1 MEYIHYTSNAYTKE
15 EYEDIKRHNREYFR
29 YCINSGKEVY
39 AGDDNEI
46 KYIISIDGQ
55 VYYLLFWKEGIRD
68 LKNKYGI
75 KIPVKNGYI
84 TWFTCSNALPNY
96 IDYMIYYA
104 VSGKVFDVAHYLSKE
119 AVFTARYTDSGVTY
133 RVYKGEV
140 DKIQK
145 GDYGL

>member
-15 EYEDIKRHNREYFR
+15 EFEDIKRHNRKYFR
-29 YCINSGKEVY
+29 YCINNVEEIY

-46 KYIISIDGQ
+46 RYIISIEGQ
-55 VYYLLFWKEGIRD
+55 VYYLLSWKEGIRD

-75 KIPVKNGYI
+75 KMLAIKGYI
-84 TWFTCSNALPNY
+84 TWFTCSNALPDY
-96 IDYMIYYA
+96 VDYMICYA
-104 VSGKVFDVAHYLSKE
+104 DSGKTFDVVHYLSKD
-119 AVFTARYTDSGVTY
+119 AVFTAKYTDSGVTY
-133 RVYKGEV
+133 RVYKGDV